1 MNKTIKLNAL
11 RDDEFS
17 LAFFSPRIF
26 QDTERLEKIW
36 KDYIPGLTIV
46 SGNRGVGK
54 STLINYYKKKYNSD
68 VLDRQIEYKYF
79 HINLQNN
86 GSHFFRDIFLFLE
99 SIVLEEKFF
108 SPQEIENI
116 NERIK
121 ILKDEILF
129 DIAQE
134 YIIENSDIN
143 SNERLNDQNL
153 SLNLPIAKVFGLR
166 INKKNKNLHKNSTTA
181 ASRVIKTRTNRI
193 DYIQKKLIDLL
204 RLYSEHFKIIF
215 ILDELDKMEESEF
228 RTFVVE
234 NKVLFLES
242 AILFIIVIDKEKCID
257 LQYEN
262 DIMSSIVREYIYINE
277 LEWSEYIVV
286 ASRMS
291 QEYSVASLKEQFY
304 KTRGNYRKLV
314 NYNSICENSSR
325 RITRDL
331 SNFYLFDLFINNKY
345 IRGLPNIIR
354 DVVKDYLFAV
364 IDTHSVVGQLSMLEM
379 EKIRDRFAR
388 NELLNSVLLRVEQLI
403 IMQKGLASII
413 KGEDPISLLEEIKK
427 YHHPKEIH
435 LYGLHRVKKIINEYK
450 IVILETSEKKE
461 LIDIIEV
468 WIDCIDFICITRQK
482 KESGINNISFHC
494 NIFTSSHYTEPTLFV
509 NDRGFA
515 WNHEY
520 YSRGEELKKYLKE
533 KKIPFIELE
542 LEEVLN
548 NHIFTEY
555 SYQKKIVGLLE
566 QKYDY

>member
-1 MNKTIKLNAL
+1 MNRTIKLNAL
-11 RDDEFS
+11 RDGEFS

-36 KDYIPGLTIV
+36 MNYIPGLTIV

-68 VLDRQIEYKYF
+68 VLKRQIEYKYF
-79 HINLQNN
+79 HINIQNN

-129 DIAQE
+129 DIARE
-134 YIIENSDIN
+134 DIIENSDIY
-143 SNERLNDQNL
+143 SDERQNEQNL
-153 SLNLPIAKVFGLR
+153 SLNLPIIKILDLKL
-166 INKKNKNLHKNSTTA
+166 NKKRNNLHKNSTTA
-181 ASRVIKTRTNRI
+181 ASRVIKTRTNRL
-193 DYIQKKLIDLL
+193 DYIQKNLIDLL
-204 RLYSEHFKIIF
+204 RLYSQHFKIIF
-215 ILDELDKMEESEF
+215 ILDELDKMNESDF
-228 RTFVVE
+228 RAFIVE

-242 AILFIIVIDKEKCID
+242 GLLFIIVIDKEKCID

-262 DIMSSIVREYIYINE
+262 DILSSIVREYIYIHE

-291 QEYSVASLKEQFY
+291 QEYYSVESLREQFY

-314 NYNSICENSSR
+314 NDNSIGKNSSR
-325 RITRDL
+325 RKTRDL
-331 SNFYLFDLFINNKY
+331 SNFYLFDFFINSEY
-345 IRGLPNIIR
+345 IRSLPNIIR

-364 IDTHSVVGQLSMLEM
+364 IDTHSVVGQLSMIEM
-379 EKIRDRFAR
+379 EKIRGRFAR
-388 NELLNSVLLRVEQLI
+388 NELLNSVLLRVEELI
-403 IMQKGLASII
+403 IVQKDLASII
-413 KGEDPISLLEEIKK
+413 KDEDHISLLEEIKK
-427 YHHPKEIH
+427 YHHPKEFH
-435 LYGLHRVKKIINEYK
+435 LDRVENIINEYK
-450 IVILETSEKKE
+450 IVNLNTSDKDK
-461 LIDIIEV
+461 LIDFIEG
-468 WIDCIDFICITRQK
+468 WIDCIDFICITRQE
-482 KESGINNISFHC
+482 KERSINNISFHC
-494 NIFTSSHYTEPTLFV
+494 NIFTSSHYTEPTLFL

-520 YSRGEELKKYLKE
+520 YGERVVLKE
-533 KKIPFIELE
+533 YLNNKKIPFIEME
-542 LEEVLN
+542 LEKVLN

-555 SYQKKIVGLLE
+555 SYQKMILGLLL
-566 QKYDY
+566 QKYGY